1 MANSE
6 GRPCPEADRAS
17 KRPLRVLTPKGPP
30 LTSALANWRALPNR
44 REILAWGMYD
54 LANQSYTLLV
64 ITLFYGIHFRETVV
78 GDMAKGDTYWALS
91 FAVASLIVVAINP
104 VLGAL
109 ADFTALK
116 KRFLMTTGV
125 LCAGLTVL
133 LAYPGRGDVALA
145 VTLLIASNVCFMMGE
160 VFLAG
165 FLPELAPRH
174 AMGLVSAVGWTMGYV
189 GGLIVLPLSLVV
201 PGVLDTPPV
210 LRWTFVLAGVWFFLA
225 MIPTAMWLRERKAP
239 ERLPPG
245 RSIWTIGFVRLAESL
260 RESARFKQLAIFLT
274 FFLIYACGMQ
284 VIIVFSGIIAG
295 QYLAKAE
302 LVLFAWALAAVAG
315 VGAFA
320 TGVVQDRLGLK
331 ATVAVSLV
339 IWIATALG
347 AALLPEAPG
356 GPPQPA
362 PAALKLHIWAVGV
375 GIGLGLGITGAGSRA
390 IVASCTPAHKTAEFF
405 SLWGMGYRIA
415 GIVGPPAYSF
425 MALQSGQR
433 GGMLLVTG
441 FFVIGLV
448 GLAWVNVAAGRQAA
462 EGSERRFAENFR
474 GRT

>member
-1 MANSE
+1 
-6 GRPCPEADRAS
+6 
-17 KRPLRVLTPKGPP
+17 
-30 LTSALANWRALPNR
+30 
-44 REILAWGMYD
+44 MYD

-64 ITLFYGIHFRETVV
+64 ITLFYGIHFREAVV
-78 GDMAKGDTYWALS
+78 GDKAKGDTYWALS

-104 VLGAL
+104 VLGAI

-116 KRFLMTTGV
+116 KKFLMATGV
-125 LCAGLTVL
+125 LCAGLTLL

-145 VTLLIASNVCFMMGE
+145 VSLLVASNVCFMMGE

-189 GGLIVLPLSLVV
+189 GGLIVLPMSLLM
-201 PGVLDTPPV
+201 PGVRDTPPD
-210 LRWTFVLAGVWFFLA
+210 LRWTFVLAGLWFLLA
-225 MIPTAMWLRERKAP
+225 MIPTAALLRERKAP
-239 ERLPPG
+239 EALPAG
-245 RSIWTIGFVRLAESL
+245 ASLWSIGFVRLAQTV
-260 RESARFKQLAIFLT
+260 RDSARYKQLAIFLT

-295 QYLAKAE
+295 QYLAKTE

-320 TGVVQDRLGLK
+320 TGLVQDRLGLK
-331 ATVAVSLV
+331 ATVAASLGL
-339 IWIATALG
+339 WIATALG
-347 AALLPEAPG
+347 AALLPEAPA
-356 GPPQPA
+356 GPPPSA
-362 PAALKLHIWAVGV
+362 SPGLKLHIWAVGV

-390 IVASCTPAHKTAEFF
+390 IVASFTPAHKTAEFF

-415 GIVGPPAYSF
+415 GVVGPPAYSF
-425 MALQSGQR
+425 MALHSGQR
-433 GGMLLVTG
+433 GGMLLVAG
-441 FFVIGLV
+441 FFVVGLV
-448 GLAWVNVAAGRQAA
+448 GLGWVDVAAGRRAA
-462 EGSERRFAENFR
+462 EESERAFAENSP